1 MVLYFTGTGNSRY
14 AAERIASIINDDCIN
29 LFERIKDKNYS
40 EIKSDRDFVIVSPT
54 YGWQIPHILR
64 DWLKQSKLS
73 GSKNIYFI
81 MTCGGEIGNA
91 SKYLS
96 SLCKE
101 INMNYMGCA
110 EIVMPENYI
119 ALFDAPEK
127 AEALRI
133 IENSEPDIEK
143 SAQIIL
149 SGNPIPE
156 KSIGA
161 VDKIKSG
168 IVNAVYYPL
177 LIHSKKF
184 TVSDNCISCGKCVKA
199 CAMNNIKLINSKP
212 IWTDNCTHCMACICS
227 CPKSAIEYG
236 KASMGKPR
244 YTCPK

>member
-14 AAERIASIINDDCIN
+14 VAERIASIINDDCIN
-29 LFERIKDKNYS
+29 LFERLKANDLS

-64 DWLKQSKLS
+64 DWLKQSNLS
-73 GSKNIYFI
+73 GSKNIYFV

-96 SLCKE
+96 RLCKE

-149 SGNPIPE
+149 SGKTIPE

-161 VDKIKSG
+161 VDRIKSS
-168 IVNAVYYPL
+168 IINTVYYPL

-184 TVSDNCISCGKCVKA
+184 TVSDDCISCGKCVKA
-199 CAMNNIKLINSKP
+199 CVMNNIKLIDGKP
-212 IWTDNCTHCMACICS
+212 VWTDNCTHCMACICS
-227 CPKSAIEYG
+227 CPKSVIEYG
-236 KASMGKPR
+236 KSSVGKPR

>member
-199 CAMNNIKLINSKP
+199 CVMNNIKLINSKP

>member
-14 AAERIASIINDDCIN
+14 VAERIASIINDDCVN
-29 LFERIKDKNYS
+29 LFDRIKEKDYS

-64 DWLKQSKLS
+64 DWLKDVKLS
-73 GSKNIYFI
+73 GSRKIYFI

-96 SLCKE
+96 RLCKE
-101 INMNYMGCA
+101 INMDYMGCA
-110 EIVMPENYI
+110 EILMPENYI

-127 AEALRI
+127 AEALKI
-133 IENSEPDIEK
+133 IEKSEPDIEK
-143 SAQIIL
+143 TAQIIL
-149 SGNPIPE
+149 KGKAISE

-161 VDKIKSG
+161 IDKIKSS

-184 TVSDNCISCGKCVKA
+184 TVSDDCISCGRCVKS
-199 CAMNNIKLINSKP
+199 CVMCNIKLADGKP
-212 IWTDNCTHCMACICS
+212 VWDDNCTHCMACICS
-227 CPKSAIEYG
+227 CPKAAIEYG
-236 KASMGKPR
+236 KSSAGKPR